1 MVNSLFVSCAFS
13 RPERTYDTMAAA
25 VQSLGGR
32 CVEIHYALWH
42 IKTDDSA
49 GAVRERL
56 KPALDVNDQLV
67 VIDASNGKAAWIN
80 LRKDASGSL
89 RELDL

>member
-13 RPERTYDTMAAA
+13 RPERTYDTMAMAIKA
-25 VQSLGGR
+25 LGVA
-32 CVEIHYALWH
+32 CVEVHYALWH
-42 IKTDDSA
+42 VKTAQSA
-49 GAVRERL
+49 VEVCDRL

-89 RELDL
+89 HELGS